1 MALVPDAA
9 REPEVWARLRSVT
22 DPELDEPVTE
32 LGFVTDV
39 DVAEDGGV
47 HIRFRLPTYW
57 CAANFAFLM
66 ADDMRRAVLSLPWVT
81 NATVE
86 LGEHMYADAINHGMT
101 HGLAFRD
108 AFGDE
113 ADDDL
118 EELRRTFT
126 LKAFQRRQEAVL
138 RHLLEQGR
146 RDPAALRAL
155 DVDGLRGLEVDAQGR
170 RLVDRYLALRDSV
183 VGPGGP
189 AFVDTSGAPV
199 AAEDWPAHLA
209 GLRRVWINTEF
220 NGALCRGLLAA
231 RFGEEAPEPGSEPTL
246 ADFIRRAQRD
256 PRLPHQGSERDENAQ
271 DHVAR

>member
-1 MALVPDAA
+1 MTAGPDTA
-9 REPEVWARLRSVT
+9 RVREVWARLDSVT

-39 DVAEDGGV
+39 EVAADGGV

-66 ADDMRRAVLSLPWVT
+66 ADDMRRAALSLPWVT
-81 NATVE
+81 AAAVE
-86 LGEHMYADAINHGMT
+86 LGEHMYAEAINHGMIR
-101 HGLAFRD
+101 GLAFRD

-113 ADDDL
+113 ADGDL
-118 EELRRTFT
+118 EALRRTFT

-155 DVDGLRGLEVDAQGR
+155 DAGGLRDLPADASGR
-170 RLVDRYLALRDSV
+170 RLIDRYLALRDILFGVS
-183 VGPGGP
+183 GP
-189 AFVDTSGAPV
+189 AFVDTEGAAV
-199 AAEDWPAHLA
+199 TAEAWPDHLA

-231 RFGEEAPEPGSEPTL
+231 RFDEAAPAPDGEPTL
-246 ADFIRRAQRD
+246 ADFIRRARRD
-256 PRLPHQGSERDENAQ
+256 SCLPHPALERGENAQ
-271 DHVAR
+271 DHVA